1 MRAQGGPR
9 KIILAALLAAAAVNL
24 GACGREDPAGTRV
37 ARTESARAGAESAHD
52 VAIAQA
58 EGAHGVTTERCD
70 ALSGDARRSCRERA
84 DLELERARAAAKQAR
99 DVGTARTP

>member
-9 KIILAALLAAAAVNL
+9 KIILAALLAAAVNL
-24 GACGREDPAGTRV
+24 VACGREDPAGTRV
-37 ARTESARAGAESAHD
+37 AQTEPARTGAERAHD
-52 VAIAQA
+52 VAVAQA